1 MDDAAEEIGSVNTVI
16 NTEGHLFGFNTDLD
30 GMIGMIERAGISLTG
45 KKVAILGTGG
55 TSKTAYV
62 AAKRLGASKII
73 KVSRTPSS
81 PSVSY
86 DELYS
91 DHVDTEIII
100 NTTPVGMYPKCDI
113 SPVDLKKFKRLSG
126 VVDVIYNPLRTP
138 LIVEAMN
145 LGIPATGGL
154 YMLVRQGVR
163 ASEIFLDTKYEDN
176 ISEVIYKKI
185 LNDKENIALI
195 GMPSSGKTTVGKL
208 LADLIGFKLVDTDEE
223 IVKRCKMDIPSIFKS
238 YGEDYFR
245 ELEENVVKEVSRE
258 SGQVISTGGGVILR
272 QNNID
277 ALKRTSQIVF
287 LDRPL
292 ALLTPTDDRPLAMTE
307 DGITELYK
315 ERYPIYSSLC
325 DVKIDAT
332 STPDQIAAEIQKRS
346 KE

>member
-1 MDDAAEEIGSVNTVI
+1 MKYGLVGEKLGHSFSGEIHRMLGDYEYSITEIERENFDSFIKVGDFAGINVTIPYKETIIPHLYYMDDAAEEIGSVNTVI

-100 NTTPVGMYPKCDI
+100 NTTPVGMYPMCDS
-113 SPVDLKKFKRLSG
+113 SPVDLKRFKKLSG

-185 LNDKENIALI
+185 LNAKENIALI

-258 SGQVISTGGGVILR
+258 S
-272 QNNID
+272 
-277 ALKRTSQIVF
+277 
-287 LDRPL
+287 
-292 ALLTPTDDRPLAMTE
+292 
-307 DGITELYK
+307 
-315 ERYPIYSSLC
+315 
-325 DVKIDAT
+325 
-332 STPDQIAAEIQKRS
+332 
-346 KE
+346 